1 MGERLYRSQGVI
13 IKRID
18 VGEADRIVTILTPQG
33 KIEATA
39 RGVRKTTS
47 KLAGHLELLSV
58 CQLQLAQGRSRD
70 VITQSMAIDRFAPL
84 QSSLLR
90 MAAGYYV
97 AELTDVLVGDE
108 DAASPTFVA
117 LTDTLQALCTASQ
130 IDMVVHWYTLA
141 LCDAIGYRPQ
151 LVECAVCGAT
161 LDQRADRWS
170 HTQGG
175 MLCADCHRSDPHALT
190 ISLALFKLLRFVQRE
205 PVAQVMHVVQPAD
218 VHTQGYQLMRQWIR
232 RVHERP
238 LRAADFFDDVRRQ
251 HAS

>member
-39 RGVRKTTS
+39 RGVRKTSS
-47 KLAGHLELLSV
+47 KLAGHLELLSS
-58 CQLQLAQGRSRD
+58 CQLQLAHGRSRD
-70 VITQSMAIDRFAPL
+70 VITQSVAVDRFAPL
-84 QSSLLR
+84 QTSLVR

-108 DAASPTFVA
+108 DSASPTFVA
-117 LTDTLQALCTASQ
+117 LTDALTALCTASQ

-151 LVECAVCGAT
+151 LIECSVCGTT
-161 LDQRADRWS
+161 LDQHAERWS

-175 MLCADCHRSDPHALT
+175 MLCMDCYRSDPHAQA

-205 PVAQVMHVVQPAD
+205 PVAQVMHVVQSTD
-218 VHTQGYQLMRQWIR
+218 VHSQAYQLMRQWIR
-232 RVHERP
+232 RVYDRP

-251 HAS
+251 HAN

>member
-18 VGEADRIVTILTPQG
+18 VGEADRIVTILTPHG

-47 KLAGHLELLSV
+47 KLAGHLELLTV

-70 VITQSMAIDRFAPL
+70 VITQSVVIDRFALL
-84 QSSLLR
+84 QASLLR

-117 LTDTLQALCTASQ
+117 LVDTLQALCTASQ
-130 IDMVVHWYTLA
+130 VDMVVHWYTLA

-151 LVECAVCGAT
+151 LVECAVCRTT
-161 LDQRADRWS
+161 LDQRAERWS
-170 HTQGG
+170 HAQGG
-175 MLCADCHRSDPHALT
+175 MLCADCYRSDPHAQI

-205 PVAQVMHVVQPAD
+205 PVAQVMHVTQLAD
-218 VHTQGYQLMRQWIR
+218 VHTEAYKLMRQWIR
-232 RVHERP
+232 QVYERP

-251 HAS
+251 HIG

>member
-18 VGEADRIVTILTPQG
+18 VGEADRVVTILTPQG

-39 RGVRKTTS
+39 RGVRKTSS

-58 CQLQLAQGRSRD
+58 CQLQLARGRSRD
-70 VITQSMAIDRFAPL
+70 VITQSVAVDRFGPL

-117 LTDTLQALCTASQ
+117 LTETLQALCTATQ
-130 IDMVVHWYTLA
+130 VDMVVHWYTLA

-151 LVECAVCGAT
+151 LVDCVVCGVT
-161 LDQRADRWS
+161 LDQKAHRWS

-175 MLCADCHRSDPHALT
+175 MLCADCYRSDPHAQT
-190 ISLALFKLLRFVQRE
+190 ISLGLFKLLRFVQRE
-205 PVAQVMHVVQPAD
+205 PLAHVMSVVQPTD
-218 VHTQGYQLMRQWIR
+218 VHAQAYHLMRQWIR

-251 HAS
+251 NAY

>member
-13 IKRID
+13 IKRMD
-18 VGEADRIVTILTPQG
+18 VGEADRVVTILTPHR

-39 RGVRKTTS
+39 RGDRKTTS

-58 CQLQLAQGRSRD
+58 CQLQLAHGRSRD
-70 VITQSMAIDRFAPL
+70 VITQSVAIDRFAPL
-84 QSSLLR
+84 QTSLLR

-151 LVECAVCGAT
+151 LVECAVCGNT
-161 LDQRADRWS
+161 LDQRAERWS

-175 MLCADCHRSDPHALT
+175 MLCADCHRSDPHAQV

-205 PVAQVMHVVQPAD
+205 PVAQVMHVIQPTD
-218 VHTQGYQLMRQWIR
+218 VHTQAYHLMRQWIR
-232 RVHERP
+232 RVHDRP

-251 HAS
+251 HAN

>member
-13 IKRID
+13 IKRVD
-18 VGEADRIVTILTPQG
+18 VGEADRVLTILTPDG

-39 RGVRKTTS
+39 RGVRKTSS

-58 CQLQLAQGRSRD
+58 CQLQLAHGRSRD
-70 VITQSMAIDRFAPL
+70 VITQSVAINRFAPL
-84 QSSLLR
+84 QTSLLR

-97 AELTDVLVGDE
+97 AELADVLVGDE

-117 LTDTLQALCTASQ
+117 LTEALQALCTASQ

-151 LVECAVCGAT
+151 LIECAVCGNM
-161 LDQRADRWS
+161 LDQQADRWS
-170 HTQGG
+170 HGQGG
-175 MLCADCHRSDPHALT
+175 MLCADCYRSDPHAQS
-190 ISLALFKLLRFVQRE
+190 IPLALFKLLRFVQRE
-205 PVAQVMHVVQPAD
+205 PVTQVMHVVQPGV
-218 VHTQGYQLMRQWIR
+218 VHTQAYQLMRHWIR
-232 RVHERP
+232 RVHDRP

-251 HAS
+251 HAN